1 MSRLVVIALAA
12 ALLAVGPLT
21 ARTAQAQT
29 PPPLDIPAPE
39 ECQGPAQR
47 SVAPLFASPAASPA
61 AATPAP
67 FVPPVGEP
75 ADQAQVTA
83 MTGTMRAVIACINT
97 GQYFPVLTLVSDDY
111 LRERFLP
118 GAPADPLS
126 EELRP
131 FVDAL
136 RGCQTCEIEP
146 LAEDERFGIVAVE
159 QPQRLADGRL
169 SAVLRLSTPEA
180 AATGVVLTAFVAF
193 VPAADRLLVDEIV
206 ELAGT

>member
-1 MSRLVVIALAA
+1 
-12 ALLAVGPLT
+12 
-21 ARTAQAQT
+21 
-29 PPPLDIPAPE
+29 
-39 ECQGPAQR
+39 
-47 SVAPLFASPAASPA
+47 
-61 AATPAP
+61 
-67 FVPPVGEP
+67 
-75 ADQAQVTA
+75 